1 MERFLTV
8 SISNILLMRKAYILF
23 LLFCSIVAFPQT
35 YRNVNNSAFV
45 RGEKLTF
52 RVAFNSALT
61 GSITGGKATLEVKN
75 ENKILNDRSTY
86 HVVGE
91 GKTTG
96 FIELFYKIHDSFE
109 SYFDQDAF
117 IAWKFTRRTRENS
130 YKRDDLVIFRQND
143 HLAVSLTKVMKVPAN
158 LQDVLSAF
166 YYARTLDISNLEP
179 GGIIEVPFFLDDS
192 VYHSKVIFKG
202 RETVRTKLGKFRCIA
217 FRPMVATG
225 YAFDDPY
232 PITIWISDDA
242 NRLPILI
249 ESEQSV
255 GRARVELISYSGL
268 ANPITAKLPD

>member
-1 MERFLTV
+1 MPRIFV
-8 SISNILLMRKAYILF
+8 IL
-23 LLFCSIVAFPQT
+23 LLFCSLSVFPQS
-35 YRNVNNSAFV
+35 YRVVRNTAFG

-75 ENKILNDRSTY
+75 ENKILNNRSTY

-109 SYFDQDAF
+109 SYFDQDALIANQF
-117 IAWKFTRRTRENS
+117 IRRTREND
-130 YKRDDLVIFRQND
+130 YKKDDLVIFRQND
-143 HLAVSLTKVMKVPAN
+143 RLAVSLTKIVKVPAN
-158 LQDVLSAF
+158 MQDIISAF
-166 YYARTLDISNLEP
+166 YFARTLDISNIEP
-179 GGIIEVPFFLDDS
+179 GGVIHVPFFLDDS
-192 VYHSKVIFKG
+192 VYNSRVIFKG
-202 RETVRTKLGKFRCIA
+202 RETVKTKLGKFRCIA

-232 PITIWISDDA
+232 PITIWITDDA

-249 ESEQSV
+249 ESEQAV

-268 ANPITAKLPD
+268 TNPVTAKLPD

>member
-1 MERFLTV
+1 MNV
-8 SISNILLMRKAYILF
+8 STQNINSMPKAVFLF
-23 LLFCSIVAFPQT
+23 LLLCSISAYAQS
-35 YRNVNNSAFV
+35 YRTVDNSAFV

-61 GSITGGKATLEVKN
+61 GSITGGKATLEVKD
-75 ENKILNDRSTY
+75 ENIILNGRSTY

-96 FIELFYKIHDSFE
+96 FIELFYKVNDRFE
-109 SYFDQDAF
+109 SYFDQDAL
-117 IAWKFTRRTRENS
+117 ISWKFTRRTRENN
-130 YKRDDLVIFRQND
+130 YKKDDIVIFRQND
-143 HLAVSLTKVMKVPAN
+143 HLAVSLAKVMKVPAN
-158 LQDVLSAF
+158 MQDVISAF
-166 YYARTLDISNLEP
+166 YYARTLDISGLEP

-192 VYHSKVIFKG
+192 VYNSRVIFKG
-202 RETVRTKLGKFRCIA
+202 TETIKTKLGKFRCIA

-232 PITIWISDDA
+232 PITIWITDDK

-268 ANPITAKLPD
+268 ANPVTAKLAD

>member
-1 MERFLTV
+1 MR
-8 SISNILLMRKAYILF
+8 SINNT
-23 LLFCSIVAFPQT
+23 AFI
-35 YRNVNNSAFV
+35 

-61 GSITGGKATLEVKN
+61 GSITGGKATLEVKS
-75 ENKILNDRSTY
+75 ENKIINDRSTY
-86 HVVGE
+86 HVVGD

-96 FIELFYKIHDSFE
+96 FIEIFYKIHDRFE
-109 SYFDQDAF
+109 SYFDQDAM
-117 IAWKFTRRTRENS
+117 IAWQFSRHTRENN
-130 YKRDDLVIFRQND
+130 YKKDDLVIFRQHD
-143 HLAVSLTKVMKVPAN
+143 KLAVSLTKIMKVPEN
-158 LQDVLSAF
+158 MQDIISAF
-166 YYARTLDISNLEP
+166 YYARTLDISGLEP
-179 GGIIEVPFFLDDS
+179 GGIIHVPFFLDDS
-192 VYHSKVIFKG
+192 VYNSRVVFKG
-202 RETVRTKLGKFRCIA
+202 RETVETKLGKFRCIA

-232 PITIWISDDA
+232 PITLWISDDT

>member
-1 MERFLTV
+1 MPRLTLITLFFY
-8 SISNILLMRKAYILF
+8 SISVFSQN
-23 LLFCSIVAFPQT
+23 
-35 YRNVNNSAFV
+35 YRTLPNTAFV

-61 GSITGGKATLEVKN
+61 GSITGGKATLEVKDD
-75 ENKILNDRSTY
+75 NKTLNNRSTY

-96 FIELFYKIHDSFE
+96 FIELFYKVRDRYE
-109 SYFDQDAF
+109 SYFDQDALIARKF
-117 IAWKFTRRTRENS
+117 IRRTRENK
-130 YKRDDLVIFRQND
+130 YKKDDLVVFRQED
-143 HLAVSLTKVMKVPAN
+143 LLAVSLTKIMKVPAN
-158 LQDVLSAF
+158 MQDVISAF

-179 GGIIEVPFFLDDS
+179 GGVIHIPFFLDDS
-192 VYHSKVIFKG
+192 VYNSRVIFKG
-202 RETVRTKLGKFRCIA
+202 RETVEIKLGKFRCIA

-232 PITIWISDDA
+232 PITIWLTDDA

-255 GRARVELISYSGL
+255 GRGRIELVSYSGL
-268 ANPITAKLPD
+268 ANPVAAKLPD

>member
-1 MERFLTV
+1 MRLLLL
-8 SISNILLMRKAYILF
+8 NIFILGC
-23 LLFCSIVAFPQT
+23 LSAFPQSLRT
-35 YRNVNNSAFV
+35 VHNTAFI

-61 GSITGGKATLEVKN
+61 GSITGGKATLEVID
-75 ENKILNDRSTY
+75 ENKLINNRSTY

-96 FIELFYKIHDSFE
+96 FIELFYKIHDRYE
-109 SYFDQDAF
+109 SYFDQDALIARQF
-117 IAWKFTRRTRENS
+117 IRRTRENK
-130 YKRDDLVIFRQND
+130 YKKDDLVIFRQD
-143 HLAVSLTKVMKVPAN
+143 DKLAVSLTKIMPVPAN
-158 LQDVLSAF
+158 IQDVISGF
-166 YYARTLDISNLEP
+166 YYARTLDISTLKI
-179 GGIIEVPFFLDDS
+179 GGIIDIPFFLDDS
-192 VYHSKVIFKG
+192 VYYSRIIFKG
-202 RETVRTKLGKFRCIA
+202 RETVKTKLGKFRCIA

-232 PITIWISDDA
+232 PITIWITDDA